1 MELGLILS
9 SLKLDRVD
17 NSDWRVCERAAALR
31 PISQLPVRKF
41 PERKSRLSFSGRIV
55 FQKPP
60 CCDCTRQRESSRTRE
75 ARCRQSFNE
84 ASSSSVMA

>member
-31 PISQLPVRKF
+31 PISQLPVRQIPGTEIKVVVFRPHSF
-41 PERKSRLSFSGRIV
+41 PKTPMLRLHKTKRIL
-55 FQKPP
+55 
-60 CCDCTRQRESSRTRE
+60 THT
-75 ARCRQSFNE
+75 
-84 ASSSSVMA
+84 